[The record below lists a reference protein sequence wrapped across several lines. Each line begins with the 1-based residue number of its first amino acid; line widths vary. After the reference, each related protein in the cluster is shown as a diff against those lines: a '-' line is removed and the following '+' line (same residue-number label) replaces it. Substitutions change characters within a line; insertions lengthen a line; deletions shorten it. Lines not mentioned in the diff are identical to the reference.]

1 MKGFFRISLT
11 DFTGLSKSASGL
23 SMAEKML
30 VKMRMFNEVKKI
42 NCFKLVLILSHK
54 KIKIER

>member
-30 VKMRMFNEVKKI
+30 VKMRMFNEVKKLI
-42 NCFKLVLILSHK
+42 VLNWY
-54 KIKIER
+54 